1 MNGRVMN
8 ENEMAR
14 YVRLALAEYFN
25 DLDGEEPGCG
35 LYDMVMNCV
44 EKPLVEMVL
53 AQVGGNQ
60 SRASAMLGINRN
72 TLRKKMVQYGIE

>member
-1 MNGRVMN
+1 MSAIN

-14 YVRLALAEYFN
+14 YVRQALTEYFS
-25 DLDGEEPGCG
+25 DLDGEEPGCDI
-35 LYDMVMNCV
+35 YDMVMNCV

-60 SRASAMLGINRN
+60 SQAAAMLGINRN
-72 TLRKKMVQYGIE
+72 TLRKKMTLHGIE

>member
-1 MNGRVMN
+1 MNAVN

-14 YVRLALAEYFN
+14 YVRRALTDYFR
-25 DLDGEEPGCG
+25 DLDGEEPDCD
-35 LYDMVMNCV
+35 LYNMVMNCI
-44 EKPLVEMVL
+44 EKPLVEIVL

-72 TLRKKMVQYGIE
+72 TLRKKMLLHGIE

>member
-1 MNGRVMN
+1 MSVIS

-14 YVRLALAEYFN
+14 YVRLALTEYFI
-25 DLDGEEPGCG
+25 DLDGEEPGCD

-44 EKPLVEMVL
+44 EKPLVEIVL

-72 TLRKKMVQYGIE
+72 TLRKKMSLHGIE

>member
-1 MNGRVMN
+1 MSAIN

-14 YVRLALAEYFN
+14 YVRQALTEYFS
-25 DLDGEEPGCG
+25 DLDGEEPGCDV
-35 LYDMVMNCV
+35 YDMVMNCV

-60 SRASAMLGINRN
+60 SQAAAMLGINRN
-72 TLRKKMVQYGIE
+72 TLRKKMTLHGIE